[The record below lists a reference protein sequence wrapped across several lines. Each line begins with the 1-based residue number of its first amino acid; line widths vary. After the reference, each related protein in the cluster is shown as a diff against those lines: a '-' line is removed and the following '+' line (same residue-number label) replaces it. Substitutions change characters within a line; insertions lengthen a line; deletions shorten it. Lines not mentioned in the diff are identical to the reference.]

1 MRDYQCKPNTIRK
14 CLKNR
19 QIGLIR
25 YRGFRGIRGNRGS
38 LCGETA
44 LAELEVVL
52 TDFQF
57 LDLGIKS

>member
-1 MRDYQCKPNTIRK
+1 MRDYQCKWITIRK
-14 CLKNR
+14 CLKSR
-19 QIGLIR
+19 QIKLIR

-38 LCGETA
+38 IRGGPD